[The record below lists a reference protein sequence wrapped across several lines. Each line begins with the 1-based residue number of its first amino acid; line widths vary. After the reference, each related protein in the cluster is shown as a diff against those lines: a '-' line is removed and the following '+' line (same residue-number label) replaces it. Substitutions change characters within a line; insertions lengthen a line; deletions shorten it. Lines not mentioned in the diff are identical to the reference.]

1 MQNNELLEGEEF
13 RPIEGARKYLI
24 SNMGR
29 VYSTRKGKFKKLK
42 TINGY
47 AFVGIYKGGR
57 NKVVSVPRL
66 VARTFLPLPPINTSQ
81 LNVRHINGDKLDNRA
96 ENLEWVED
104 RKRKEAVETVE
115 VEKKE
120 VKSFYRPVAQ
130 YSLEGDY
137 IASYRSSSLA
147 GRKIT
152 GGKEGRSVYDCAR
165 GSAPTAYGYR
175 WAFITP
181 EEYEK
186 RIKPEN
192 LNPLPKKKKKRKSKK
207 EKEKLR
213 MKRIPTRAGETF
225 VPFPVKILRDFLA
238 ISNLGR
244 IYNARYGKFMPVQD
258 NGHIWL
264 YGSCYNVSKLVEQAY
279 NEQQS

>member
-13 RPIEGARKYLI
+13 RPIEGAGKYLI

-29 VYSTRKGKFKKLK
+29 VYSARKGKFKKLK

-66 VARTFLPLPPINTSQ
+66 VARTFLPLPSINTSQ
-81 LNVRHINGDKLDNRA
+81 FNVRHINGDKLDNRA

-104 RKRKEAVETVE
+104 RKRKEVGETVE

-120 VKSFYRPVAQ
+120 VKSFYR
-130 YSLEGDY
+130 
-137 IASYRSSSLA
+137 SSSFA

-152 GGKEGRSVYDCAR
+152 SGKEGRSVYDCAR

-175 WAFITP
+175 WTFITP

-186 RIKPEN
+186 GIKPEN
-192 LNPLPKKKKKRKSKK
+192 LDPLPKKKKKRKSKK
-207 EKEKLR
+207 GKEKLR
-213 MKRIPTRAGETF
+213 MKRIPTRIGETF
-225 VPFPVKILRDFLA
+225 VPFPVKSLRDFLA

-244 IYNARYGKFMPVQD
+244 IYNARYGKFMPVQE
-258 NGHIWL
+258 NGHVWL
-264 YGSCYNVSKLVEQAY
+264 YGSCYHVPKLVEQAY
-279 NEQQS
+279 NEQ

>member
-1 MQNNELLEGEEF
+1 MQNNELLEGEEL
-13 RPIEGARKYLI
+13 RPVEGAGEKYLV

-29 VYSTRKGKFKKLK
+29 VYSARKGGFLKLQNV
-42 TINGY
+42 NGY
-47 AFVGIYKGGR
+47 AFVGLCKGGR
-57 NKVVSVPRL
+57 SRLVSVSRL
-66 VARTFLPLPPINTSQ
+66 VARTFLPLPSINTSQ
-81 LNVRHINGDKLDNRA
+81 LNVRHINGDSLDNRA
-96 ENLEWVED
+96 ENLKWVED
-104 RKRKEAVETVE
+104 RKRKEVGEKAE

-120 VKSFYRPVAQ
+120 LKSFYRPVAQ
-130 YSLEGDY
+130 YSLEGEY
-137 IASYRSSSLA
+137 IASYRSASFA
-147 GRKIT
+147 GQKMT
-152 GGKEGRSVYDCAR
+152 SGKGGNGVYECAR

-192 LNPLPKKKKKRKSKK
+192 LEPMPKKKKKRKSKK

-213 MKRIPTRAGETF
+213 MKRIPTRIGETF
-225 VPFPVKILRDFLA
+225 VPFPVKSLRDFMA

-244 IYNARYGKFMPVQD
+244 IYNTRYGKFIPVQD

-264 YGSCYNVSKLVEQAY
+264 YGTCYNVSKLAELAY
-279 NEQQS
+279 NE

>member
-13 RPIEGARKYLI
+13 RPIEGAGKYQI

-29 VYSTRKGKFKKLK
+29 VYSARKGKFKKLK

-66 VARTFLPLPPINTSQ
+66 VARTFLPLPSINTSQ
-81 LNVRHINGDKLDNRA
+81 FNVRHINGDKLDNRA

-104 RKRKEAVETVE
+104 RKRKEVGETVE

-130 YSLEGDY
+130 YSLEGEY
-137 IASYRSSSLA
+137 IASYRSSSFA

-152 GGKEGRSVYDCAR
+152 SGKEGRSVYDCAR

-175 WAFITP
+175 WTFITP

-186 RIKPEN
+186 GIKPEN
-192 LNPLPKKKKKRKSKK
+192 LDPLPKKKKKRKSKK
-207 EKEKLR
+207 GKEKLR
-213 MKRIPTRAGETF
+213 MKRIPTRIGETF
-225 VPFPVKILRDFLA
+225 VPFPVKSLRDFLA

-244 IYNARYGKFMPVQD
+244 IYNARYGKFMPVQE
-258 NGHIWL
+258 NGHVWL
-264 YGSCYNVSKLVEQAY
+264 YGSCYHVPKLVEQAY
-279 NEQQS
+279 NEQ